1 MVILLARV
9 FLGIGQPLVIV
20 RCAPHQR
27 SYINRLIYKSIAAT
41 RILLT
46 TPSLPDLAAYWETAA
61 ENK

>member
-1 MVILLARV
+1 M
-9 FLGIGQPLVIV
+9 
-20 RCAPHQR
+20 
-27 SYINRLIYKSIAAT
+27 NRLIYKSLDAT